1 VVGPVELYS
10 TMPTILNVSILYRA
24 HSSGSGEPHI
34 KSFSTLE
41 KASNYLIAEFH
52 AYLQDLYYPEEWDS
66 ETMFVDETCET
77 PAPAPNGEMALTLF
91 SVDALKTFLADKKR
105 YGAMIYGPYSEFE
118 VQIPVEFNLY
128 VTELD

>member
-1 VVGPVELYS
+1 
-10 TMPTILNVSILYRA
+10 MPTILNVSILYRA

-41 KASNYLIAEFH
+41 KASTYLISEFH
-52 AYLQDLYYPEEWDS
+52 GYLQDRYYPEEW
-66 ETMFVDETCET
+66 EPTHMFVDETCKT
-77 PAPAPNGEMALTLF
+77 PAPVPTPEMAYTLF

-105 YGAMIYGPYSEFE
+105 YGAIIYGPYSEWE

-128 VTELD
+128 ATELD